1 MGHKS
6 KSAPRR
12 GSLMYYP
19 RIRARRISGRV
30 KTWPKV
36 TGAPRLLGFAGYKVG
51 TTHLIMIENRPKSPL
66 FGREVVREV
75 TVVEVPPIFV
85 FGLRAYKK
93 FPKGL
98 KPIGQLMAKP
108 LPKFADRAMT
118 VPKDYDPTP
127 AQAGIE
133 AMLTEVAELR
143 VLALTQPQRT
153 GMSKKTPEVL
163 EIKVSGED
171 AKASY
176 DYARTLM
183 GKEIKAKDL
192 MTEGSLFDVTAV
204 TKGKGFAGAVK
215 RFGVKIL
222 PNWHKHRKGHRVVGA
237 ISPSKPHMMFT
248 IPRPGKMGYHQR
260 TEYNKLI
267 LRVSENPVDINVAG
281 GFLHYGLVKGDHVL
295 VNGTVPGPTKRL
307 IRFRYPVR
315 AKAPKIEPPKVLSV
329 NLASKQGV

>member
-19 RIRARRISGRV
+19 RIRARRISGRM

-36 TGAPRLLGFAGYKVG
+36 SGAPKLLGFAGYKVG
-51 TTHLIMIENRPKSPL
+51 TTHLIMIENKPKSPL

-75 TVVEVPPIFV
+75 TVVEVPPILVYGF
-85 FGLRAYKK
+85 RAYKK
-93 FPKGL
+93 SPKGL
-98 KPIGQLMAKP
+98 RVIGQAMIKP
-108 LPKFADRAMT
+108 LPKYAERTMT
-118 VPKDYDPTP
+118 ISKDYDPTP
-127 AQAGIE
+127 AQAAIE
-133 AMLTEVAELR
+133 AKLNDITELR
-143 VLALTQPQRT
+143 ALALTQPHKT
-153 GMSKKTPEVL
+153 GMNKKTPEVL

-171 AKASY
+171 IKSAY
-176 DYARTLM
+176 DYIKGIM

-192 MTEGSLFDVTAV
+192 FAEGSIVDVTAV

-215 RFGVKIL
+215 RFGVKIM

-248 IPRPGKMGYHQR
+248 IPRPGKMGFHQR

-267 LRVSENPVDINVAG
+267 LRISENPVDINVAG
-281 GFLHYGLVKGDHVL
+281 GFLHYGLVRGDYVL
-295 VNGTVPGPTKRL
+295 VNGTLPGPTKRL
-307 IRFRYPVR
+307 VRFRYPVR
-315 AKAPKIEPPKVLSV
+315 AKVAKIEPPKVVSV